1 MPKCTID
8 GKEIEVAP
16 GTSVIQAAEQA
27 GVRVPRF
34 CYHDD
39 LPVDGNCRM
48 CLVDIEK
55 FPKLQIA
62 CGTTVNEGMVVKTQV
77 TSEKARE
84 AQKNTLEF
92 LLVNHPIDC
101 PVCDQAGECYL
112 QDQYMDNGLHDS
124 RTVIEDKIAKRKV
137 VDIGPIV
144 LDAERCVVCSR
155 CIRYEKEVTKTNL
168 LEFVNRGGSTQISTY
183 NGGPITHEYAGNLV
197 DVCPVGALLSKDFRF
212 KMRVWFLKE
221 TDSICPGCSTGC
233 NITIDH
239 RDGEAYRFRPRRN
252 VDVNKSWLC
261 DPGRDLYK
269 VIGTGRLTTAH
280 RAAGAVAVRTEL
292 LAEVALKLQAAGA
305 NSAFLATPRASNEDA
320 FSFKKLAEAVGGRL
334 DFRVGNPQD
343 KVNVRKDEI
352 LQHEDRHPNTQGLIN
367 LGLGV
372 TGVAAL
378 LDDCKAGRVQVLV
391 LQDGGLLA
399 DPGVAEAAKHV
410 PYVVAMSTHQGAHLA
425 AAHALIPTAVWAE
438 TDGTFTNFDQRVQRF
453 KRAFDPP
460 GDAKP
465 RFEVA
470 LDLLAL
476 LGKPLNAATAS
487 DVFVEM
493 AVATKSFTDLTHR
506 SIGSKGRPLGEAA
519 KAKPAAPAQA

>member
-48 CLVDIEK
+48 CMVEIEK

-62 CGTTVNEGMVVKTQV
+62 CGTTVSEGMVVRTQV
-77 TSEKARE
+77 TSEKAKV
-84 AQKNTLEF
+84 AQKDTLEF

-112 QDQYMDNGLHDS
+112 QDQYMENGLHDS
-124 RTVIEDKIAKRKV
+124 RTVLEDKIQKRKV
-137 VDIGPIV
+137 VDLGPIM

-155 CIRYEKEVTKTNL
+155 CIRYEREVTKTNL

-183 NGGPITHEYAGNLV
+183 NGGPITHEYAGNLA
-197 DVCPVGALLSKDFRF
+197 DVCPVGALLSSDFRF

-221 TDSICPGCSTGC
+221 TDSVCPGCSTGC

-252 VDVNKSWLC
+252 VEVNKSWLC
-261 DPGRDLYK
+261 DPGRRLYK
-269 VIGTGRLTTAH
+269 TIAADRVTTPH
-280 RAAGAVAVRTEL
+280 RKGGMVAAPSALLDEVVAKLGAAG
-292 LAEVALKLQAAGA
+292 QS
-305 NSAFLATPRASNEDA
+305 SAFLASPRASNEDA
-320 FSFKKLAEAVGGRL
+320 FTFKKLAEAVGGRL

-343 KVNVRKDEI
+343 KVRVRKDQI
-352 LQHEDRHPNTQGLIN
+352 LQREDRHPNTQGLLD

-372 TGVAAL
+372 TGVEAL
-378 LDDCKAGRVQVLV
+378 LNDCKTGKVQALF
-391 LQDGGLLA
+391 LQDGAMLE
-399 DPGVAEAAKHV
+399 DPGVRDAAQHV
-410 PYVVAMSTHQGAHLA
+410 AYVVALATHQGSHLA
-425 AAHALIPTAVWAE
+425 AADAVIPAAMWAE
-438 TDGTFTNFDQRVQRF
+438 TDGTFTNYDRRVQRF
-453 KRAFDPP
+453 KRAFDAP

-465 RFEVA
+465 GWEVA
-470 LDLLAL
+470 LDLLAR
-476 LGKPLNAATAS
+476 LGKPMNAATAG
-487 DVFVEM
+487 DVFVLM
-493 AVATKSFTDLTHR
+493 AAETKAYADLSHR
-506 SIGSKGRPLGEAA
+506 SVGSRGRAVGDPA
-519 KAKPAAPAQA
+519 KTPATA

>member
-1 MPKCTID
+1 MPKVTID

-48 CLVDIEK
+48 CLVEIEK

-77 TSEKARE
+77 TSPQAKE

-124 RTVIEDKIAKRKV
+124 RTVLEDKIAKRKV
-137 VDIGPIV
+137 VDIGPIM

-155 CIRYEKEVTKTNL
+155 CIRYEREVTKTNL

-183 NGGPITHEYAGNLV
+183 QGGPITHEYAGNLV

-239 RDGEAYRFRPRRN
+239 RDGEAYRIRPRRN
-252 VDVNKSWLC
+252 VEVNKSWLC

-269 VIGTGRLTTAH
+269 TIAPNRVTSAH
-280 RAAGAVAVRTEL
+280 RAGGAVVSSSEL
-292 LAEVALKLQAAGA
+292 LDEVAARLKAAGG
-305 NSAFLATPRASNEDA
+305 NTAFLASPRASNEDA
-320 FSFKKLAEAVGGRL
+320 FTFKKLALSVGGRL

-343 KVNVRKDEI
+343 KVTVRKDQI
-352 LQHEDRHPNTQGLIN
+352 LQREDRHPNTQGLSS

-372 TGVAAL
+372 TGVEAL
-378 LDDCKAGRVQVLV
+378 LSDCKAGKVQVLV
-391 LQDGGLLA
+391 LQDGDLLL
-399 DPGVAEAAKHV
+399 DPGVAEAAKQV
-410 PYVVAMSTHQGAHLA
+410 AYVVVLATHQGPHLA
-425 AAHALIPTAVWAE
+425 AAHALIPVAMWAE
-438 TDGTFTNFDQRVQRF
+438 TDGTFTNFEHRLQRF
-453 KRAFDPP
+453 KRAFEAP
-460 GDAKP
+460 GEARP
-465 RFEVA
+465 CFEVV
-470 LDLLAL
+470 LDLLAR
-476 LGKPLNAATAS
+476 LGQPMSAATAG

-493 AVATKSFTDLTHR
+493 AVEAKGLAGLTHR
-506 SIGSKGRPLGEAA
+506 SVGPKGVAA
-519 KAKPAAPAQA
+519 AAPASA

>member
-1 MPKCTID
+1 MPKVTID

-48 CLVDIEK
+48 CMVEIEK

-62 CGTTVNEGMVVKTQV
+62 CGTPVTDGMVVKTQV
-77 TSEKARE
+77 TSEKAKE

-124 RTVIEDKIAKRKV
+124 RTVLEEKIQKRKV
-137 VDIGPIV
+137 VDIGPIL

-155 CIRYEKEVTKTNL
+155 CIRYEREVTKTNL

-183 NGGPITHEYAGNLV
+183 QGGPITHEYAGNLV

-252 VDVNKSWLC
+252 VEVNKSWIC

-269 VIGTGRLTTAH
+269 IIGKGRLTTAH
-280 RAAGAVAVRTEL
+280 RAGGAVAAQSDLLDEL
-292 LAEVALKLQAAGA
+292 VSKLQAAGA
-305 NSAFLATPRASNEDA
+305 NSAFLASPRASNEDA
-320 FSFKKLAEAVGGRL
+320 FAFKKLALAVGGRL

-343 KVNVRKDEI
+343 KVTVRKDQV
-352 LQHEDRHPNTQGLIN
+352 LQREDRHPNTQGLLN

-372 TGVAAL
+372 SGVEAL
-378 LDDCKAGRVQVLV
+378 LADCRTGKVQVLV
-391 LQDGGLLA
+391 LQDGSMLK
-399 DPGVAEAAKHV
+399 DPAVAEAAKGVAHV
-410 PYVVAMSTHQGAHLA
+410 AALATHQGPHLA
-425 AAHALIPTAVWAE
+425 SAHALIPAALWAE

-453 KRAFDPP
+453 KRAFEAP
-460 GDAKP
+460 GDARP
-465 RFEVA
+465 RWEIA
-470 LDLLAL
+470 LDLLTR
-476 LGKPLNAATAS
+476 LGRPLNAATAA
-487 DVFVEM
+487 DLFVEM
-493 AVATKSFTDLTHR
+493 AVETEAYADLTHR
-506 SIGSKGRPLGEAA
+506 SVGPKGRPAA
-519 KAKPAAPAQA
+519 NRTQAQASA

>member
-8 GKEIEVAP
+8 GKEIEVAQ
-16 GTSVIQAAEQA
+16 GASVIQAAEQA

-48 CLVDIEK
+48 CMVEIEK

-62 CGTTVNEGMVVKTQV
+62 CGTPVTEGMVVKTQV
-77 TSEKARE
+77 TSEKAKE

-124 RTVIEDKIAKRKV
+124 RTVLEEKIAKRKV
-137 VDIGPIV
+137 VDIGPIM

-233 NITIDH
+233 NMTIDH

-252 VDVNKSWLC
+252 VEVNKSWLC

-269 VIGTGRLTTAH
+269 IIGTGRVTTAH
-280 RAAGAVAVRTEL
+280 RAGGAVASPSEL
-292 LAEVALKLQAAGA
+292 LDEVVAKLQAAGA
-305 NSAFLATPRASNEDA
+305 ASAFLASPRASNEDA
-320 FSFKKLAEAVGGRL
+320 YAFKKLALAVGGRL

-352 LQHEDRHPNTQGLIN
+352 LQREDRHPNTQGLLN

-372 TGVAAL
+372 TGVDAL
-378 LDDCKAGRVQVLV
+378 LADCKAGKVQVLV
-391 LQDGGLLA
+391 LQDGGMLRNA
-399 DPGVAEAAKHV
+399 AVAEAAKHV
-410 PYVVAMSTHQGAHLA
+410 AYVVAIATHQGPHLA
-425 AAHALIPTAVWAE
+425 AAHALVPAAVWAE

-453 KRAFDPP
+453 KRAFEAP
-460 GDAKP
+460 GEAKP
-465 RFEVA
+465 RWEIA
-470 LDLLAL
+470 LDLLTR
-476 LGKPLNAATAS
+476 LGKPLNAATAA

-493 AVATKSFTDLTHR
+493 AAETKAYADLTHR
-506 SIGSKGRPLGEAA
+506 SLGPKGRPSANR
-519 KAKPAAPAQA
+519 AQAQASA

>member
-1 MPKCTID
+1 MPKVTID

-48 CLVDIEK
+48 CLVEIEK

-62 CGTTVNEGMVVKTQV
+62 CGTPVNEGMVVKTQV
-77 TSEKARE
+77 TSEKAKE
-84 AQKNTLEF
+84 TQKNTLEF

-124 RTVIEDKIAKRKV
+124 RIVLEDKIAKRKV
-137 VDIGPIV
+137 VDIGPIL

-155 CIRYEKEVTKTNL
+155 CIRYEREVTKTNL

-197 DVCPVGALLSKDFRF
+197 DVCPVGALLSRDFRF
-212 KMRVWFLKE
+212 KMRVWFLQE
-221 TDSICPGCSTGC
+221 TDAICPGCSTGC
-233 NITIDH
+233 NMTIDH

-252 VDVNKSWLC
+252 VDVNKSWMC
-261 DPGRDLYK
+261 DPGRYLYK
-269 VIGTGRLTTAH
+269 TVGADRVTTAH
-280 RAAGAVAVRTEL
+280 KAGGAIAPLSEL
-292 LAEVALKLQAAGA
+292 LDEVAGRLQAAGA
-305 NSAFLATPRASNEDA
+305 ATAFLASPHASNEDA
-320 FSFKKLAEAVGGRL
+320 FAFKKLALSVGGRL

-343 KVNVRKDEI
+343 KVTVRKDQI
-352 LQHEDRHPNTQGLIN
+352 LQREDRHPNTQGLSN

-372 TGVAAL
+372 TGVDAL
-378 LDDCKAGRVQVLV
+378 LGDCKAGKVQVLV
-391 LQDGGLLA
+391 LQDAGLLQDA
-399 DPGVAEAAKHV
+399 GVAEAAKHV
-410 PYVVAMSTHQGAHLA
+410 PYVVTLATHQGPHLA
-425 AAHALIPTAVWAE
+425 AAHAVIPAAMWAE
-438 TDGTFTNFDQRVQRF
+438 TDGTFTNFEQRVQRF
-453 KRAFDPP
+453 KRAFEAP
-460 GDAKP
+460 GDARP
-465 RFEVA
+465 RWETA
-470 LDLLAL
+470 LELLAR
-476 LGKPLNAATAS
+476 LGKPMNAATAG

-493 AVATKSFTDLTHR
+493 AVETKTLGDLTHR
-506 SIGSKGRPLGEAA
+506 SLGSKGVVAGGNPQ
-519 KAKPAAPAQA
+519 AQASA

>member
-8 GKEIEVAP
+8 GQEIEVAP

-27 GVRVPRF
+27 GVRIPRF

-48 CLVDIEK
+48 CMVDIEK

-62 CGTTVNEGMVVKTQV
+62 CGTTVNEGMVIKTQV
-77 TSEKARE
+77 TSPKAKA
-84 AQKNTLEF
+84 AQKDTLEF

-124 RTVIEDKIAKRKV
+124 RVEIEEKINKRKV
-137 VDIGPIV
+137 VDIGPIM

-155 CIRYEKEVTKTNL
+155 CIRYEREVTKTNL

-221 TDSICPGCSTGC
+221 TDSVCPGCSTGC
-233 NITIDH
+233 NMTIDH

-252 VDVNKSWLC
+252 VEVNKSWMC

-269 VIGTGRLTTAH
+269 MIGPDRVTTAH
-280 RAAGAVAVRTEL
+280 RFGGAVAPASEIVH
-292 LAEVALKLQAAGA
+292 EVAAKLQAAGA
-305 NSAFLATPRASNEDA
+305 NSAFLASPRASNEDA
-320 FSFKKLAEAVGGRL
+320 FTFKKVAQAVGGRL

-343 KVNVRKDEI
+343 KVNVCKDEI
-352 LQHEDRHPNTQGLIN
+352 LQREDRHPNTQGL
-367 LGLGV
+367 LDQGLGV
-372 TGVAAL
+372 TGVEAL
-378 LDDCKAGRVQVLV
+378 LADCKAGKVHVLV
-391 LQDGGLLA
+391 LQDGSMLN
-399 DPGVAEAAKHV
+399 DPGVAEAAKGV
-410 PYVVAMSTHQGAHLA
+410 PYVAVMATHQGTHLIN
-425 AAHALIPTAVWAE
+425 AHAVIPVAMWAE
-438 TDGTFTNFDQRVQRF
+438 TDGTFTNFEQRVQRF
-453 KRAFDPP
+453 KRAFDAP
-460 GDAKP
+460 GEARP
-465 RFEVA
+465 RWEVG
-470 LDLLAL
+470 LDLLER
-476 LGKPLNAATAS
+476 LGQPMNAASAG
-487 DVFVEM
+487 DVFIEM
-493 AVATKSFTDLTHR
+493 AVATPAYADFTHR
-506 SIGSKGRPLGEAA
+506 SLGPLGKSLATA
-519 KAKPAAPAQA
+519 NKAQASA

>member
-48 CLVDIEK
+48 CLVEIEK

-62 CGTTVNEGMVVKTQV
+62 CGTPVSEGMVVKTQV
-77 TSEKARE
+77 TSEKAKE

-112 QDQYMDNGLHDS
+112 QDQYMENGLHDS
-124 RTVIEDKIAKRKV
+124 RTILEDKINKRKV
-137 VDIGPIV
+137 VDIGPIM

-155 CIRYEKEVTKTNL
+155 CIRYEREVTGTNL

-183 NGGPITHEYAGNLV
+183 QGGPITHEYAGNLV

-233 NITIDH
+233 NITVDH
-239 RDGEAYRFRPRRN
+239 RDGEAYRIRPRRN
-252 VDVNKSWLC
+252 VEVNKSWLC

-269 VIGTGRLTTAH
+269 TIAPGRVTTAH
-280 RAAGAVAVRTEL
+280 RAGGAVAAPSEL
-292 LAEVALKLQAAGA
+292 LGEVVAKLQAAGA
-305 NSAFLATPRASNEDA
+305 GSAFLASPRASNEDA
-320 FSFKKLAEAVGGRL
+320 FTFKKLALCVGGRL

-343 KVNVRKDEI
+343 KVKVRKDQI
-352 LQHEDRHPNTQGLIN
+352 LQREDRHANTQGLID

-372 TGVAAL
+372 TGVDAL
-378 LDDCKAGRVQVLV
+378 LADCKAGKVQVLV
-391 LQDGGLLA
+391 LQDGAMLL
-399 DPGVAEAAKHV
+399 DPGVAEAAKKV
-410 PYVVAMSTHQGAHLA
+410 AYVVAMATHEGDHLA
-425 AAHALIPTAVWAE
+425 AAQAVIPAAMWVE

-453 KRAFDPP
+453 KRAFEAP
-460 GDAKP
+460 GDARP
-465 RFEVA
+465 RWEIA
-470 LDLLAL
+470 LDLLAR
-476 LGKPLNAATAS
+476 LGKPLNAATAG

-493 AVATKSFTDLTHR
+493 AVETKAYADLTHR
-506 SIGSKGRPLGEAA
+506 SLGPLGRALGA
-519 KAKPAAPAQA
+519 PAPAQATA

>member
-16 GTSVIQAAEQA
+16 GTSVIQAADQA

-48 CLVDIEK
+48 CLVEIEK

-62 CGTTVNEGMVVKTQV
+62 CGTPVSEGMVVKTQV
-77 TSEKARE
+77 TSEKAKE

-112 QDQYMDNGLHDS
+112 QDQYMENGLHDS
-124 RTVIEDKIAKRKV
+124 RTLLEDKIEKRKL
-137 VDIGPIV
+137 VDLGPIL

-155 CIRYEKEVTKTNL
+155 CIRYEREVTKTNL

-183 NGGPITHEYAGNLV
+183 NGGHITHEYAGNLA
-197 DVCPVGALLSKDFRF
+197 DVCPVGALLSTDFRF

-221 TDSICPGCSTGC
+221 TDSVCPGCSTGC

-252 VDVNKSWLC
+252 VEVNKSWLC

-269 VIGTGRLTTAH
+269 MIGTHRVTTAH
-280 RAAGAVAVRTEL
+280 RAGGAIAAQSEIL
-292 LAEVALKLQAAGA
+292 DEVVSKLQAAGA
-305 NSAFLATPRASNEDA
+305 SSAFLATPRASNEDA
-320 FSFKKLAEAVGGRL
+320 FTFKKLALAVGGRL

-343 KVNVRKDEI
+343 KVKVRKDQI
-352 LQHEDRHPNTQGLIN
+352 LQREDRHANTQGLIDQ
-367 LGLGV
+367 GLGV
-372 TGVAAL
+372 TGVEAL
-378 LDDCKAGRVQVLV
+378 LNDCKAGKVQVLL
-391 LQDGGLLA
+391 LQDGALLQN
-399 DPGVAEAAKHV
+399 PGVAEAAKHV
-410 PYVVAMSTHQGAHLA
+410 AYVAAMATHQGPHLA
-425 AAHALIPTAVWAE
+425 AAHALIPAAMWAE
-438 TDGTFTNFDQRVQRF
+438 TDGTFTNYDQRVQRF
-453 KRAFDPP
+453 KRAFEAP
-460 GDAKP
+460 GEARP
-465 RFEVA
+465 RWEVA
-470 LDLLAL
+470 LDLLAR
-476 LGKPLNAATAS
+476 LGKPMNAATAS
-487 DVFVEM
+487 DVFALM
-493 AVATKSFTDLTHR
+493 AVETKAYADLTHR
-506 SIGSKGRPLGEAA
+506 ILGALGRVVGDRA
-519 KAKPAAPAQA
+519 KAQATA

>member
-16 GTSVIQAAEQA
+16 GTSVIQAADQA

-48 CLVDIEK
+48 CMVEIEK

-62 CGTTVNEGMVVKTQV
+62 CGTPVADGMVVKTQV
-77 TSEKARE
+77 TSDKAKE
-84 AQKNTLEF
+84 AQKDTLEF

-124 RTVIEDKIAKRKV
+124 RTVLEDKIAKRKV
-137 VDIGPIV
+137 VDIGPIL

-155 CIRYEKEVTKTNL
+155 CIRYEREVTKTNL

-233 NITIDH
+233 NMTIDH

-252 VDVNKSWLC
+252 VEVNKSWLC

-269 VIGTGRLTTAH
+269 NIATGRLTTAH
-280 RAAGAVAVRTEL
+280 RTGGAVAARSEL
-292 LAEVALKLQAAGA
+292 LDEVISKLQAAGA
-305 NSAFLATPRASNEDA
+305 ASAFLATPRASNEDA
-320 FSFKKLAEAVGGRL
+320 FAFKKLAEAVGGRL

-343 KVNVRKDEI
+343 KVNVRKDQI
-352 LQHEDRHPNTQGLIN
+352 LQREDRHANTQGLLD

-372 TGVAAL
+372 TGVDAL
-378 LDDCKAGRVQVLV
+378 LADCKAGKVQVLV
-391 LQDGGLLA
+391 LQDGAMLQ
-399 DPGVAEAAKHV
+399 DPGVAGAAKNV
-410 PYVVAMSTHQGAHLA
+410 PYVAALATHQGAHLA
-425 AAHALIPTAVWAE
+425 AVHALIPAAMWAE

-453 KRAFDPP
+453 KRAFEAP
-460 GDAKP
+460 GEAKP
-465 RFEVA
+465 RWEIA
-470 LDLLAL
+470 LDLLAR
-476 LGKPLNAATAS
+476 LGKPLNAATAA

-493 AVATKSFTDLTHR
+493 TSETKAYADLTHR
-506 SIGSKGRPLGEAA
+506 GLGPKGRLTADRA
-519 KAKPAAPAQA
+519 RAQASA

>member
-1 MPKCTID
+1 MPKVTID

-48 CLVDIEK
+48 CMVEIEK

-62 CGTTVNEGMVVKTQV
+62 CGTPVTDGMVVKTQV
-77 TSEKARE
+77 TSEKAKE

-124 RTVIEDKIAKRKV
+124 RTVLEEKIHKRKV
-137 VDIGPIV
+137 VDIGPIL

-155 CIRYEKEVTKTNL
+155 CIRYEREVTKTNL

-239 RDGEAYRFRPRRN
+239 RDGEAYRASLMSMTRHLGLEGHVDFDSRYLSGPDLRRA
-252 VDVNKSWLC
+252 VSEADIVVLPYDSAEQVTS
-261 DPGRDLYK
+261 G
-269 VIGTGRLTTAH
+269 VLTE
-280 RAAGAVAVRTEL
+280 AVR
-292 LAEVALKLQAAGA
+292 
-305 NSAFLATPRASNEDA
+305 
-320 FSFKKLAEAVGGRL
+320 
-334 DFRVGNPQD
+334 
-343 KVNVRKDEI
+343 RK
-352 LQHEDRHPNTQGLIN
+352 PYS
-367 LGLGV
+367 V
-372 TGVAAL
+372 VL
-378 LDDCKAGRVQVLV
+378 LDEVEKAHPDVMELFFQVFDKGVLEDGEGREI
-391 LQDGGLLA
+391 DFKNCIILLTSNVGTDTIMTLCA
-399 DPGVAEAAKHV
+399 DPDTRPGPDGLVD
-410 PYVVAMSTHQGAHLA
+410 
-425 AAHALIPTAVWAE
+425 AVKPELNKA
-438 TDGTFTNFDQRVQRF
+438 F
-453 KRAFDPP
+453 KP
-460 GDAKP
+460 
-465 RFEVA
+465 
-470 LDLLAL
+470 AL
-476 LGKPLNAATAS
+476 LGRMVTVPYYPISDDILRLIIKLQLGKIAQRIKDNHNAAFSYDDAVIDTIAKRCTDVDSGARNVYNILTGTLLPEMSGEVLSRMAEGDALAS
-487 DVFVEM
+487 IRVSVGEGENF
-493 AVATKSFTDLTHR
+493 AYSF
-506 SIGSKGRPLGEAA
+506 A
-519 KAKPAAPAQA
+519 

>member
-1 MPKCTID
+1 MPKVTID

-48 CLVDIEK
+48 CLVEIEK

-77 TSEKARE
+77 TSPQAKE

-124 RTVIEDKIAKRKV
+124 RTVLEDKIAKRKV
-137 VDIGPIV
+137 VDIGPIM

-155 CIRYEKEVTKTNL
+155 CIRYEREVTKTNL

-183 NGGPITHEYAGNLV
+183 QGGPITHEYAGNLV

-239 RDGEAYRFRPRRN
+239 RDGEAYRIRPRRN
-252 VDVNKSWLC
+252 VEVNKSWLC

-269 VIGTGRLTTAH
+269 TIGPNRVTSAH
-280 RAAGAVAVRTEL
+280 RAGGALAAASEL
-292 LAEVALKLQAAGA
+292 LDEVATRLKEAGA
-305 NSAFLATPRASNEDA
+305 NTAFLASPKASNEDA
-320 FSFKKLAEAVGGRL
+320 FTFKKLALSVGGRL

-343 KVNVRKDEI
+343 KVTVRKDQI
-352 LQHEDRHPNTQGLIN
+352 LQREDRHPNTQGLSN

-372 TGVAAL
+372 TGVEAL
-378 LDDCKAGRVQVLV
+378 LADCQAGKVQVLV
-391 LQDGGLLA
+391 LQDGDLLL
-399 DPGVAEAAKHV
+399 DPGVAEAAKKV
-410 PYVVAMSTHQGAHLA
+410 AYVAVFATHQGPHLA
-425 AAHALIPTAVWAE
+425 AAHALIPVAMWAE
-438 TDGTFTNFDQRVQRF
+438 TDGTFTNFEHRLQRF
-453 KRAFDPP
+453 KRAFEAP
-460 GDAKP
+460 GEAKP

-470 LDLLAL
+470 LDLLAR
-476 LGKPLNAATAS
+476 LGQPMSAATAG

-493 AVATKSFTDLTHR
+493 AVEAKGFAGLTHR
-506 SIGSKGRPLGEAA
+506 SVGSKGVAA
-519 KAKPAAPAQA
+519 AVPASA

>member
-16 GTSVIQAAEQA
+16 GTSVIQAAQQA

-48 CLVDIEK
+48 CLVEIEK

-62 CGTTVNEGMVVKTQV
+62 CGITVSEGMVVKTQV
-77 TSEKARE
+77 TSPSAKE

-112 QDQYMDNGLHDS
+112 QDQYMENGLHDS
-124 RTVIEDKIAKRKV
+124 RTVLEDKIAKRKL
-137 VDIGPIV
+137 VDLGPIL

-155 CIRYEKEVTKTNL
+155 CIRYEREVTKTNL

-183 NGGPITHEYAGNLV
+183 NSGPITHEYAGNLA

-221 TDSICPGCSTGC
+221 TDSVCPGCSTGC
-233 NITIDH
+233 NMTIDH

-252 VDVNKSWLC
+252 VEVNKSWMC

-269 VIGTGRLTTAH
+269 AIGTGRLTTAH
-280 RAAGAVAVRTEL
+280 RTGGATVSQTAILDEVVRNLET
-292 LAEVALKLQAAGA
+292 AGA
-305 NSAFLATPRASNEDA
+305 NTAFLATPRASNEDA
-320 FSFKKLAEAVGGRL
+320 FTFKALAQAVGGRL

-343 KVNVRKDEI
+343 KVKVRRDQI
-352 LQHEDRHPNTQGLIN
+352 LQREDRHANTQGLIDQ
-367 LGLGV
+367 GLGV
-372 TGVAAL
+372 TGVEPL
-378 LDDCKAGRVQVLV
+378 LADCKAGKVQVLF
-391 LQDGGLLA
+391 LQDGAMLQ
-399 DPGVAEAAKHV
+399 DQGVAEAAGHV
-410 PYVVAMSTHQGAHLA
+410 AYVVAMATHQGPHLA
-425 AAHALIPTAVWAE
+425 LAHALIPAAMWAE
-438 TDGTFTNFDQRVQRF
+438 TDGTFTNFEQRVQRF
-453 KRAFDPP
+453 KRAFEAP
-460 GDAKP
+460 GDARP
-465 RFEVA
+465 RWEVA
-470 LDLLAL
+470 LDLLSR
-476 LGKPLNAATAS
+476 LGKPLSAATAA
-487 DVFVEM
+487 DVFVLM
-493 AVATKSFTDLTHR
+493 AASTKAYAELTHR
-506 SIGSKGRPLGEAA
+506 VLGPLGRPHAEAA
-519 KAKPAAPAQA
+519 QAQAQASA

>member
-48 CLVDIEK
+48 CLVEIEK

-62 CGTTVNEGMVVKTQV
+62 CGTTVSEGMAVKTQV
-77 TSEKARE
+77 TSEKSRE

-112 QDQYMDNGLHDS
+112 QDQYMENGLHDS
-124 RTVIEDKIAKRKV
+124 RTVLEDKLSKRKV
-137 VDIGPIV
+137 VDIGPIM

-155 CIRYEKEVTKTNL
+155 CIRYEREVTGTNL
-168 LEFVNRGGSTQISTY
+168 LEFVNRGGSTQISTFG
-183 NGGPITHEYAGNLV
+183 GGPITHEYAGNLV

-233 NITIDH
+233 NITVDH
-239 RDGEAYRFRPRRN
+239 RDGEAYRIRPRRN
-252 VDVNKSWLC
+252 VEVNKSWLC
-261 DPGRDLYK
+261 DPGRSLYK
-269 VIGTGRLTTAH
+269 TIGSDRVTAAH
-280 RAAGAVAVRTEL
+280 RSGGAVAPASDL
-292 LAEVALKLQAAGA
+292 LAEVVEKLQAAGA
-305 NSAFLATPRASNEDA
+305 NSAFLASPRASNEDA
-320 FSFKKLAEAVGGRL
+320 FVFKKLAQALGGRL

-343 KVNVRKDEI
+343 KVQVRKDQI
-352 LQHEDRHPNTQGLIN
+352 LQREDRHANTQGLLD

-372 TGVAAL
+372 TGVDTL
-378 LDDCKAGRVQVLV
+378 LADCKAGKVQVLV
-391 LQDGGLLA
+391 LQDGSMLL
-399 DPGVAEAAKHV
+399 DPGVAEAAKQV
-410 PYVVAMSTHQGAHLA
+410 AYVAAMATHEGAHLA
-425 AAHALIPTAVWAE
+425 SAHAVLPAAMWVE
-438 TDGTFTNFDQRVQRF
+438 TDGTFTNYDRRLQRF
-453 KRAFDPP
+453 KRAFEAP
-460 GDAKP
+460 GEARP
-465 RFEVA
+465 RWEIA
-470 LDLLAL
+470 LDLLAR
-476 LGKPLNAATAS
+476 LGKPINAATAS

-493 AVATKSFTDLTHR
+493 AAENKAYADLTHR
-506 SIGSKGRPLGEAA
+506 SLGPMGRSLGDS
-519 KAKPAAPAQA
+519 APTQASA

>member
-62 CGTTVNEGMVVKTQV
+62 CGTTVGEGMVVRTQV
-77 TSEKARE
+77 TSEKAKE

-112 QDQYMDNGLHDS
+112 QDQYMDHGLHDS
-124 RTVIEDKIAKRKV
+124 RTVLEEKIEKRKV

-183 NGGPITHEYAGNLV
+183 NNGPITHEYAGNLV

-221 TDSICPGCSTGC
+221 TDSVCPGCSTGC

-239 RDGEAYRFRPRRN
+239 RDGEAYRLRPRRN
-252 VDVNKSWLC
+252 AAVNKSWMC
-261 DPGRDLYK
+261 DPGRELYK
-269 VIGTGRLTTAH
+269 GVGQDRLTTAH
-280 RAAGAVAVRTEL
+280 RAGGAAAPMDDVLHDVATK
-292 LAEVALKLQAAGA
+292 LKAAGA
-305 NSAFLATPRASNEDA
+305 ASAFLASPHASNEDA
-320 FSFKKLAEAVGGRL
+320 YAFKKLANAVGGRL

-343 KVNVRKDEI
+343 KVAAPKDNI
-352 LQHEDRHPNTQGLIN
+352 LQRQDRHPNTQGLLD

-372 TGVAAL
+372 TGVDAL
-378 LDDCKAGRVQVLV
+378 LADCKSDKVQVLV
-391 LQDGGLLA
+391 LQDASMLN
-399 DPGVAEAAKHV
+399 DPAVAEAAKAV
-410 PYVVAMSTHQGAHLA
+410 PFVAAMSTHMGTHLA
-425 AAHALIPTAVWAE
+425 GAHALIPVAMWAE
-438 TDGTFTNFDQRVQRF
+438 MDGTFTNYDRRVQRF
-453 KRAFDPP
+453 KRAFEAP
-460 GDAKP
+460 GEARP
-465 RFEVA
+465 RWEVA
-470 LDLLAL
+470 IDLLEMV
-476 LGKPLNAATAS
+476 GHPMNVATAA

-493 AVATKSFTDLTHR
+493 TSETNAYADLTHR
-506 SIGSKGRPLGEAA
+506 SVGAMGKALGG
-519 KAKPAAPAQA
+519 PAQAQASA

>member
-1 MPKCTID
+1 MPKCIID

-48 CLVDIEK
+48 CMVEIEK

-62 CGTTVNEGMVVKTQV
+62 CGTPVTEGMVVRTQV
-77 TSEKARE
+77 TSEKAKA
-84 AQKNTLEF
+84 AQKDTLEF

-112 QDQYMDNGLHDS
+112 QDQYMENGLHDS
-124 RTVIEDKIAKRKV
+124 RTVLEDKIRKRKV
-137 VDIGPIV
+137 VDLGPIM

-155 CIRYEKEVTKTNL
+155 CIRYEREVTGTNL

-183 NGGPITHEYAGNLV
+183 NGGHITHEYAGNLA
-197 DVCPVGALLSKDFRF
+197 DVCPVGALLSRDFRF

-252 VDVNKSWLC
+252 VEVNKSWLC
-261 DPGRDLYK
+261 DPGRSLYK
-269 VIGTGRLTTAH
+269 TIAAERVTSAH
-280 RAAGAVAVRTEL
+280 RNGGALAVLSELLDEVVSKLRAAGPS
-292 LAEVALKLQAAGA
+292 
-305 NSAFLATPRASNEDA
+305 SAFLASPRASNEDA
-320 FSFKKLAEAVGGRL
+320 FTFRKLAEAVGGRL

-343 KVNVRKDEI
+343 KVRVRKDQI
-352 LQHEDRHPNTQGLIN
+352 LQREDRNANTQGLID

-372 TGVAAL
+372 TGVEAL
-378 LDDCKAGRVQVLV
+378 LNDCRAGKVQVLF
-391 LQDGGLLA
+391 LQDGAMLQ
-399 DPGVAEAAKHV
+399 DPGVLEAAKHV
-410 PYVVAMSTHQGAHLA
+410 AYVAALATHQGPHLL
-425 AAHALIPTAVWAE
+425 AAHAVIPAAMWAE
-438 TDGTFTNFDQRVQRF
+438 TDGTFTNYDRRVQRF
-453 KRAFDPP
+453 KRAFEPP
-460 GDAKP
+460 GEARP
-465 RFEVA
+465 PFEVA
-470 LDLLAL
+470 LDLLAR
-476 LGKPLNAATAS
+476 LGKPMNAATAG
-487 DVFVEM
+487 DVFAQLAAETG
-493 AVATKSFTDLTHR
+493 AYAGLTHR
-506 SIGSKGRPLGEAA
+506 SIGSLGRKMADRAG
-519 KAKPAAPAQA
+519 APATA

>member
-1 MPKCTID
+1 MPKVTID

-16 GTSVIQAAEQA
+16 GTSVIQAAEQV

-48 CLVDIEK
+48 CLVEIEK

-77 TSEKARE
+77 TSPQAKE

-124 RTVIEDKIAKRKV
+124 RTVLEDKIAKRKV
-137 VDIGPIV
+137 VDIGPIM

-155 CIRYEKEVTKTNL
+155 CIRYEREVTETNL

-183 NGGPITHEYAGNLV
+183 QGGPITHEYAGNLV

-239 RDGEAYRFRPRRN
+239 RDGEAYRIRPRRN
-252 VDVNKSWLC
+252 VEVNKSWLC

-269 VIGTGRLTTAH
+269 TIAANRVISAH
-280 RAAGAVAVRTEL
+280 RAGGAVASPSEL
-292 LAEVALKLQAAGA
+292 LDEVAARLKEAGG
-305 NSAFLATPRASNEDA
+305 NTAFLASPRASNEDA
-320 FSFKKLAEAVGGRL
+320 FTFKKLALAVGGRL

-343 KVNVRKDEI
+343 KVTVRKDQI
-352 LQHEDRHPNTQGLIN
+352 LQREDRHPNTQGLSN

-372 TGVAAL
+372 TGVEAL
-378 LDDCKAGRVQVLV
+378 LADCKAGKVQVLV
-391 LQDGGLLA
+391 LQDGDLLL
-399 DPGVAEAAKHV
+399 DPGVAEAAKQV
-410 PYVVAMSTHQGAHLA
+410 AYVTVFATHQGPHLA
-425 AAHALIPTAVWAE
+425 VAHALIPVAMWAE
-438 TDGTFTNFDQRVQRF
+438 SDGTFTNFEHRLQRF
-453 KRAFDPP
+453 KRAFEAP
-460 GDAKP
+460 GEARP

-470 LDLLAL
+470 LDLLAR
-476 LGKPLNAATAS
+476 LGQPLSAATAG

-493 AVATKSFTDLTHR
+493 AVSAPGLAGLTHR
-506 SIGSKGRPLGEAA
+506 SVGPKGVAPSA
-519 KAKPAAPAQA
+519 PSAPASA

>member
-8 GKEIEVAP
+8 GKEIEVAA

-48 CLVDIEK
+48 CMVEIEK

-62 CGTTVNEGMVVKTQV
+62 CGTPVTDGMVVKTQV
-77 TSEKARE
+77 TSEKAKE

-124 RTVIEDKIAKRKV
+124 RIVLEEKIAKRKV
-137 VDIGPIV
+137 VDIGPIM

-155 CIRYEKEVTKTNL
+155 CIRYEREVTKTNL

-183 NGGPITHEYAGNLV
+183 QGGPITHEYAGNLV

-239 RDGEAYRFRPRRN
+239 RDGEAYRIRPRRN
-252 VDVNKSWLC
+252 VEVNKSWLC

-269 VIGTGRLTTAH
+269 TIAHGRLTTAH
-280 RAAGAVAVRTEL
+280 RAGGAVAALSEL
-292 LAEVALKLQAAGA
+292 LDDVVSKLQAAGA
-305 NSAFLATPRASNEDA
+305 SSAFLASPRASNEDA
-320 FSFKKLAEAVGGRL
+320 FAFKKLAAVVGGRL

-343 KVNVRKDEI
+343 KVSVRKDQI
-352 LQHEDRHPNTQGLIN
+352 LQREDRHANTQGLLD

-372 TGVAAL
+372 TGVDAL
-378 LDDCKAGRVQVLV
+378 LADCKAGKVQVLV
-391 LQDGGLLA
+391 LQDGAMLQ

-410 PYVVAMSTHQGAHLA
+410 AYVVAIATHQGEHLA
-425 AAHALIPTAVWAE
+425 TAHALIPAAMWAE
-438 TDGTFTNFDQRVQRF
+438 TDGTFTNFDQRIQRF
-453 KRAFDPP
+453 KRAFDAP
-460 GDAKP
+460 GEAKP
-465 RFEVA
+465 RWEIA
-470 LDLLAL
+470 LDLLAR
-476 LGKPLNAATAS
+476 LGKPLNAASAA
-487 DVFVEM
+487 DVFVEL
-493 AVATKSFTDLTHR
+493 ASETKAYAEFTHR
-506 SIGSKGRPLGEAA
+506 SLGPKGRMTADRA
-519 KAKPAAPAQA
+519 KAQASA